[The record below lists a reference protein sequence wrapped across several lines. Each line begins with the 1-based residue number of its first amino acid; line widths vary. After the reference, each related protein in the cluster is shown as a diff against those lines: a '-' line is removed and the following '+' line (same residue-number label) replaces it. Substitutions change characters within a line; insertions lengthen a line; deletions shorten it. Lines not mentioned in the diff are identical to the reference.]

1 MSNFGTLLDFK
12 TNNWS
17 FISVSLKFS
26 SIMLVAWISR
36 YSRISPLVLAM
47 FTIFSSVQ
55 LCAISPNVFHVVLAP
70 HKSMLWNIRGRL
82 NPFSESSPSP
92 SHVRVRV
99 RSSQKSAVYLVSVR
113 PRGLRPSEWRV
124 VSANF
129 FKSYVY
135 IQWVYNDYICVST
148 VLFT

>member
-99 RSSQKSAVYLVSVR
+99 RSSHRSAVYLFSVR
-113 PRGLRPSEWRV
+113 PRGLRPSQWRV

>member
-1 MSNFGTLLDFK
+1 MSNFGTLLDLT
-12 TNNWS
+12 TNSWS
-17 FISVSLKFS
+17 FISVSLKCS
-26 SIMLVAWISR
+26 STMLVAWISG

-70 HKSMLWNIRGRL
+70 HKSMLWNIRGRV

-92 SHVRVRV
+92 SHVWVRV
-99 RSSQKSAVYLVSVR
+99 RSSHKSAVYLFSVR